1 LISHEKCFRASEIW
15 LITFQV
21 VSIKQFAQFI
31 ALCSPSILA
40 EMRGYAASFSSP

>member
-21 VSIKQFAQFI
+21 VFTVI
-31 ALCSPSILA
+31 PA
-40 EMRGYAASFSSP
+40 EDL